1 MTDDLILGSA
11 SHVIIGA
18 TDPAVT
24 RAFFAAFGFIDDHD
38 NAGSIVRGLGH
49 RTELVITEADAGRRL
64 TDYDLGPRGLDLY
77 TTDVDRSLAIASD
90 AGADLGSVGV
100 VEIGPM
106 VMRQATVWGPDG
118 IPLVLIENS
127 SRRASLLDDHPDEL
141 HSEVHSLVWAVA
153 DRDAESSWWEERGT
167 TKGMDIAFDH
177 PAVAEFMRLPDPIVE
192 LQMVMLANEANDP
205 IRFEIL
211 QFSGHGGAAL
221 EPGKAGIQAVGFT
234 VPGQSPRQLMTPGG
248 IYVDLRG

>member
-1 MTDDLILGSA
+1 VNLGSA

-18 TDPAVT
+18 TEPAAT
-24 RAFFAAFGFIDDHD
+24 RAFFTAFGFVDDEV
-38 NAGSIVRGLGH
+38 NPRSMVRGLGH

-64 TDYDLGPRGLDLY
+64 VDYDLGPRGLDLY
-77 TTDVDRSLAIASD
+77 TSDIDRSLDIAVGV
-90 AGADLGSVGV
+90 GADVGSVGV

-106 VMRQATVWGPDG
+106 LMRQATVWGPDG

-153 DRDAESSWWEERGT
+153 DRDAESAWWLEHGT

-177 PAVAEFMRLPDPIVE
+177 PAVAEFMRLPDQVE
-192 LQMVMLANEANDP
+192 LQMVMLANESNDP
-205 IRFEIL
+205 IRFEVL
-211 QFSGHGGAAL
+211 QFSGRSGAAF

-234 VPGQSPRQLMTPGG
+234 VPGAESGSFSTPGG
-248 IYVDLRG
+248 VQVDIRG